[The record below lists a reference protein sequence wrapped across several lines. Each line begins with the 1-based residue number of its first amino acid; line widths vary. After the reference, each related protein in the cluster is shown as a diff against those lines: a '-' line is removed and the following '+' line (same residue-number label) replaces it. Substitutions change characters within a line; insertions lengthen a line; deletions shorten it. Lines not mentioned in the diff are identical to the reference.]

1 VNGFDVVTFCLADSQ
16 GSQAWFPHSSLA
28 HDSINKK
35 SKSTNELVEFNLLAL
50 IHIAK
55 GANKVLG
62 ISNCGET
69 STSGCVS
76 HIYETFSVEELI
88 RVTVVLR
95 GIATTWPSLLQNQMS
110 CPRGNA
116 NFLFRRLAKTT
127 ESMCSKDS
135 SDSPLTPG
143 PDNLT
148 LVPSMLDAAEVE
160 NLPEQ
165 YTDICA
171 AESGRKSEPVE
182 ISANSSLVTE

>member
-1 VNGFDVVTFCLADSQ
+1 M
-16 GSQAWFPHSSLA
+16 
-28 HDSINKK
+28 
-35 SKSTNELVEFNLLAL
+35 E
-50 IHIAK
+50 
-55 GANKVLG
+55 
-62 ISNCGET
+62 
-69 STSGCVS
+69 
-76 HIYETFSVEELI
+76 
-88 RVTVVLR
+88 LR

-127 ESMCSKDS
+127 ESMCSKVS
-135 SDSPLTPG
+135 SASPLTPG

-148 LVPSMLDAAEVE
+148 LVPLMFDEAEVE

-182 ISANSSLVTE
+182 ISANSSLVTECGIATYRASFKEEGRPVVTC

>member
-1 VNGFDVVTFCLADSQ
+1 VVTFRLADSQ

-28 HDSINKK
+28 HDPINKK

-50 IHIAK
+50 VHIAK
-55 GANKVLG
+55 GPNKVLG
-62 ISNCGET
+62 ISNCGEAT
-69 STSGCVS
+69 TSGCVS

-95 GIATTWPSLLQNQMS
+95 GIATTWPSPLQNQMS

-127 ESMCSKDS
+127 ESMCSKVS

-148 LVPSMLDAAEVE
+148 LVPSISDEEEEE

-165 YTDICA
+165 YTDI
-171 AESGRKSEPVE
+171 
-182 ISANSSLVTE
+182 